1 MTTNDSTTPNPVA
14 PSPATHPREFL
25 EHLYRT
31 AVKRALPLHNTA
43 AFLPAPPSKES
54 GGRTLVLGAGKAG
67 GAMAQAVEELWPAD
81 APLSGLVVT
90 RYGHTPPR
98 PAGLPERI
106 EVVEASHPLPDA
118 AGLAA
123 AERILALTKGLTK
136 DDLVLCLI
144 SGGGS
149 ALLTLPADSVSLEE
163 KQRINKALLSSGAN
177 IGEMNCVRKHL
188 SRIKGGRLAQACA
201 PARVVTLAISDVPGD
216 DPSIIA
222 SGPTVADAT
231 TCADALSIL
240 ERYAIDLPVPL
251 ADLLRSGALE
261 TPKPG
266 DPAFSFEGRPHPVHL
281 IATPQQSLQAA
292 ADAARAAGIDAYILS
307 DEMEGESREVGKV
320 HAALARAVAHHGQ
333 PFKKPCVI
341 LSGGETTVTVR
352 KQPEGTP
359 NQLEGRGDSK
369 EARPGR
375 GDSKE
380 TRPGRGGRA
389 GEFCLGLAQALQGA
403 SGVYA
408 LAADTDGI
416 DGIEDNAGAFV
427 APDTLQRASQIG
439 LKIDAHLSRN
449 DAYGYF
455 EPLGDLLIT
464 GPTHTNVNDF
474 RLLLII

>member
-1 MTTNDSTTPNPVA
+1 MTSPDSTSPNPVRQ
-14 PSPATHPREFL
+14 PREFL

-43 AFLPAPPSKES
+43 AYLPAPPSKAS

-67 GAMAQAVEELWPAD
+67 GAMAQAVEALWPAD

-106 EVVEASHPLPDA
+106 EVVEASHPVPDA

-123 AERILALTKGLTK
+123 AQRILALTKGLTK

-149 ALLTLPADSVSLEE
+149 ALLTLPAEGLSLEE
-163 KQRINKALLSSGAN
+163 KQRINKALLASGAN

-188 SRIKGGRLAQACA
+188 SRIKGGRLALACA
-201 PARVVTLAISDVPGD
+201 PARVVTLTISDVPGD

-222 SGPTVADAT
+222 SGPTVPDAT

-240 ERYAIDLPVPL
+240 ERYGIDLPGQV

-266 DPAFSFEGRPHPVHL
+266 DPAFSHEGHPHPVHL

-292 ADAARAAGIDAYILS
+292 ADEARAAGIDAYILS

-320 HAALARAVAHHGQ
+320 HAALARAVARHGQ
-333 PFKKPCVI
+333 PFNKPCVI
-341 LSGGETTVTVR
+341 LSGGETTVTIR

-359 NQLEGRGDSK
+359 NQLKGRGDSK
-369 EARPGR
+369 EA
-375 GDSKE
+375 
-380 TRPGRGGRA
+380 RPGRGGRA

-416 DGIEDNAGAFV
+416 DGVEDNAGAFLS
-427 APDTLQRASQIG
+427 PDTLQRAGQLG
-439 LKIDAHLSRN
+439 MKIDAYLDRN

-474 RLLLII
+474 RALLIL